1 MNINGR
7 GREREKEQL
16 IFASFLWSILI
27 FPHSIRFGIIFSQ
40 RVDRFSFK
48 HFFLSSKEEGDS
60 AIENCSKF
68 YIEIWLPSWKS
79 LDELIHL
86 RIENTMPPLL
96 LGRSTKNGNVI
107 FPPLPSRRNLDK
119 TPDTHHCASFS
130 IASRLSC
137 PLDKKKEEEEE
148 KKNRSRHKEWHQ
160 WRDSLRSEGRGRDLS
175 NRCPK
180 LLESRL
186 GKHDDAFMEDRFF
199 SPFDNFEI
207 VFEGKKEIKNYT
219 PPFWIFLD
227 ASSWEK
233 GTIRDEGQSR
243 YELA

>member
-1 MNINGR
+1 MNINAR
-7 GREREKEQL
+7 GREGEA
-16 IFASFLWSILI
+16 I
-27 FPHSIRFGIIFSQ
+27 
-40 RVDRFSFK
+40 DFSFIQFDLESFFPNESIDFRLNVY
-48 HFFLSSKEEGDS
+48 FFLREGGDS

-68 YIEIWLPSWKS
+68 YIGIWLPSWKS

-96 LGRSTKNGNVI
+96 LERSSKNGNVI

-148 KKNRSRHKEWHQ
+148 KNRSRHKEWHH

-186 GKHDDAFMEDRFF
+186 DDAFMEDRFF

-207 VFEGKKEIKNYT
+207 VFERKKEIKNYT